1 MRLKKKLEIKLF
13 TSAEKLIALRN
24 LKPKRKE
31 GFLKVISI
39 FSFVGI
45 MLGVAILIIVMS
57 VMNGFRTELTNKIL
71 GFNPHV
77 IIKPYNNSKIDSN
90 FKDQLNKNFP
100 KIKVLE
106 SYSGEGVV
114 INNDYAKGI
123 MIKGLDPKNEKNSIF
138 LKKILVEGMVSKIKK
153 GKIIVG
159 KELAIELNLALGDK
173 INLLSSAYIS
183 TPFGSLPKQESFSV
197 EGIFSS
203 GFYEFDKNVVFLNL
217 DESLFFFGKTKED
230 INLEVYLQ
238 NPLKANDVKDKIGII
253 NNNFYIYSW
262 IDLNKSFFSALKVE
276 RNVMFVIL
284 TLIIIVAA
292 FNIISGLTI
301 LIKNKTKEIAILKT
315 LGLSNKSIIKSLFL
329 TGFAIGL
336 VASIFGIIIGVL
348 FSENIE
354 SIRVFLSYIFNVEIF
369 PSDVYFLDEMPSEIN
384 PFSVM
389 IIFIFSLTTTSL
401 ASLIPAIATSKMD
414 TIKALKYE

>member
-1 MRLKKKLEIKLF
+1 LF
-13 TSAEKLIALRN
+13 TSVEKLIALRN

-77 IIKPYNNSKIDSN
+77 TIKPYNDEKINSKFRN
-90 FKDQLNKNFP
+90 QLTKNFP
-100 KIKVLE
+100 KIQILD

-123 MIKGLDPKNEKNSIF
+123 MIKGLDQKNEKNSIF
-138 LKKILVEGMVSKIKK
+138 LKKILIEGENNKIKN
-153 GKIIVG
+153 GEIIIG
-159 KELAIELNLALGDK
+159 KELAIELNLAVGDK

-183 TPFGSLPKQESFSV
+183 TPFGGLPKQETYVV

-217 DESLFFFGKTKED
+217 NETLYFFNKTEQD
-230 INLEVYLQ
+230 IDLEVYLS
-238 NPLKANDVKDKIGII
+238 NPLKANDIKDEIGIM
-253 NNNFYIYSW
+253 NNNFYVYSW

-276 RNVMFVIL
+276 RNVMFIIL

-315 LGLSNKSIIKSLFL
+315 LGLSNTSIVKSFFL
-329 TGFAIGL
+329 TGFTIGL
-336 VASIFGIIIGVL
+336 LATIFGIILGIL

-354 SIRVFLSYIFNVEIF
+354 SIRVFLSHIMNVEIF
-369 PSDVYFLDEMPSEIN
+369 PSDVYFLEEMPSEISF
-384 PFSVM
+384 FSII

-401 ASLIPAIATSKMD
+401 ASLVPAITISKMN

>member
-1 MRLKKKLEIKLF
+1 LF
-13 TSAEKLIALRN
+13 TSAETLIALRN
-24 LKPKRKE
+24 LKPKKKE

-57 VMNGFRTELTNKIL
+57 VMNGFRSELTNKIL
-71 GFNPHV
+71 GFNPHLT
-77 IIKPYNNSKIDSN
+77 IKPYNNQKINSK
-90 FKDQLNKNFP
+90 FKEQLTKKFST
-100 KIKVLE
+100 IQILD

-123 MIKGLDPKNEKNSIF
+123 IIKGLDQKNEKNSIF
-138 LKKILVEGMVSKIKK
+138 LKKILVEGENRKIKN
-153 GKIIVG
+153 GEVIVG
-159 KELAIELNLALGDK
+159 KELAMELNLAVGDK
-173 INLLSSAYIS
+173 INLLSSVYIS
-183 TPFGSLPKQESFSV
+183 TPFGGVHKQETYSV
-197 EGIFSS
+197 GGIFSS

-217 DESLFFFGKTKED
+217 IETLYFFEKTKSD
-230 INLEVYLQ
+230 INLEVYLLD
-238 NPLKANDVKDKIGII
+238 PLKANEIKDKIGIM
-253 NNNFYIYSW
+253 NNNFYVYSW

-276 RNVMFVIL
+276 RNVMFIIL

-315 LGLSNKSIIKSLFL
+315 LGLSNSSIIKSFFL
-329 TGFAIGL
+329 TGFTIGL
-336 VASIFGIIIGVL
+336 LATIFGIILGVL

-354 SIRVFLSYIFNVEIF
+354 SVRVFFSYILNVEIF
-369 PSDVYFLDEMPSEIN
+369 PSDVYFLEEMPSEIS
-384 PFSVM
+384 PFAIMV
-389 IIFIFSLTTTSL
+389 IFAFSLITTTL
-401 ASLIPAIATSKMD
+401 ASLVPAIAISKMS

>member
-1 MRLKKKLEIKLF
+1 MF
-13 TSAEKLIALRN
+13 TAAERLIALRN

-39 FSFVGI
+39 FSFIGI

-71 GFNPHV
+71 GFNPHI
-77 IIKPYNNSKIDSN
+77 IIKPYNNEKIDSK
-90 FKDQLNKNFP
+90 FRDRLDKNFP
-100 KIKVLE
+100 NIEVLD

-114 INNDYAKGI
+114 INNDYAKGL
-123 MIKGLDPKNEKNSIF
+123 MIKGLDPENKKNSIF
-138 LKKILVEGMVSKIKK
+138 LQKILIEGNINKIEKEQ
-153 GKIIVG
+153 IIVG
-159 KELAIELNLALGDK
+159 KELAIELNLSIGDK
-173 INLLSSAYIS
+173 INLLSSVYIG
-183 TPFGSLPKQESFSV
+183 TPFGGLPKQETYSIQ
-197 EGIFSS
+197 GIFSS

-217 DESLFFFGKTKED
+217 DETLYFFDKNKSD
-230 INLEVYLQ
+230 INLEIYLS
-238 NPLKANDVKDKIGII
+238 NPLKANYIKDKIETI
-253 NNNFYIYSW
+253 NNNFYVYSW

-276 RNVMFVIL
+276 RNVMFIIL

-315 LGLSNKSIIKSLFL
+315 LGLSSSSIVKSFFL
-329 TGFAIGL
+329 TGFTIGF
-336 VASIFGIIIGVL
+336 VASISGILIGVL

-354 SIRVFLSYIFNVEIF
+354 SIRVFLSYVLNVEIF
-369 PSDVYFLDEMPSEIN
+369 PSDVYFLDELPSEIN
-384 PFSVM
+384 SFSII
-389 IIFIFSLTTTSL
+389 IIFIFSLLTTSL
-401 ASLIPAIATSKMD
+401 ASLIPAITISKMN

>member
-1 MRLKKKLEIKLF
+1 LF
-13 TSAEKLIALRN
+13 NSVERLIAIRN

-77 IIKPYNNSKIDSN
+77 TIKPYNKERIDLKY
-90 FKDQLNKNFP
+90 KDQLKKNFP
-100 KIKVLE
+100 NIEILE

-123 MIKGLDPKNEKNSIF
+123 MIKGLNPKNEKNSIF
-138 LKKILVEGMVSKIKK
+138 LKKILVEGNKDRIKK
-153 GKIIVG
+153 GEIIVG
-159 KELAIELNLALGDK
+159 NELAMELNLAIGDK
-173 INLLSSAYIS
+173 ITLLSSAYIS
-183 TPFGSLPKQESFSV
+183 TPFGGLPKQETYSV

-203 GFYEFDKNVVFLNL
+203 GFYEFDKNVIFLNL
-217 DESLFFFGKTKED
+217 EETLYFFDKEKSD
-230 INLEVYLQ
+230 INLEIYLP
-238 NPLKANDVKDKIGII
+238 NPLKANDIKDKIGIM
-253 NNNFYIYSW
+253 NNNFYVYSW
-262 IDLNKSFFSALKVE
+262 IDINKSFFSALKVE

-315 LGLSNKSIIKSLFL
+315 LGLSNSSIIKSFFL
-329 TGFAIGL
+329 TGFTIGL
-336 VASIFGIIIGVL
+336 TASIFGILVGII

-354 SIRVFLSYIFNVEIF
+354 TVRVFLSHILKVEIF
-369 PSDVYFLDEMPSEIN
+369 PSDVYFLDKMPSEIN
-384 PFSVM
+384 PFSIM
-389 IIFIFSLTTTSL
+389 IIFIFSLITTSL
-401 ASLIPAIATSKMD
+401 ASLIPAIAISKMD

>member
-1 MRLKKKLEIKLF
+1 MF
-13 TSAEKLIALRN
+13 TSVERLIALRN

-45 MLGVAILIIVMS
+45 MLGVAILIIVMA

-77 IIKPYNNSKIDSN
+77 IVKPYNDVKIDLKFRN
-90 FKDQLNKNFP
+90 ELNKNFSN
-100 KIKVLE
+100 IQVLD

-123 MIKGLDPKNEKNSIF
+123 IIKGLDPKNEINSIF
-138 LKKILVEGMVSKIKK
+138 LKKILIEGEKNKIKN
-153 GKIIVG
+153 GEIIIG
-159 KELAIELNLALGDK
+159 KELAVELNLAIGDK
-173 INLLSSAYIS
+173 INLLSSAYIT
-183 TPFGSLPKQESFSV
+183 TPFGGVPKQETYSIG
-197 EGIFSS
+197 GIFSS
-203 GFYEFDKNVVFLNL
+203 GFYEFDKNIIFLNL
-217 DESLFFFGKTKED
+217 DETLKFFNKTKND
-230 INLEVYLQ
+230 INLDIYLL
-238 NPLKANDVKDKIGII
+238 NPLEANYIKDKIGIM
-253 NNNFYIYSW
+253 NNNFYVYTW

-301 LIKNKTKEIAILKT
+301 LIKNKTKEIAVLKT
-315 LGLSNKSIIKSLFL
+315 LGLSNSSIIKSFFL
-329 TGFAIGL
+329 TGFTIGL
-336 VASIFGIIIGVL
+336 TATIFGIIIGVL

-354 SIRVFLSYIFNVEIF
+354 SIRVFLSYILNTEVF
-369 PSDVYFLDEMPSEIN
+369 PNDVYFLDEMPSEIN
-384 PFSVM
+384 PLSIM
-389 IIFIFSLTTTSL
+389 IIFIFSLVTTSL
-401 ASLIPAIATSKMD
+401 ASLIPAIAISNMSTL
-414 TIKALKYE
+414 KALKYE

>member
-1 MRLKKKLEIKLF
+1 MF

-45 MLGVAILIIVMS
+45 MLGVAVLIIVMS

-77 IIKPYNNSKIDSN
+77 IIKPYNDVKIDVK
-90 FKDQLNKNFP
+90 FRDQLNKNFP
-100 KIKVLE
+100 DIQVLD

-123 MIKGLDPKNEKNSIF
+123 MIKGLDPKNEKNSLF
-138 LKKILVEGMVSKIKK
+138 LKKILIEGKKSKLKK
-153 GKIIVG
+153 SEIVVG
-159 KELAIELNLALGDK
+159 KELAIELNLAVGDK
-173 INLLSSAYIS
+173 INLLSSVYIS
-183 TPFGSLPKQESFSV
+183 TPFGGLPKQETYSV

-203 GFYEFDKNVVFLNL
+203 GFYEFDKSVVFLNL
-217 DESLFFFGKTKED
+217 NETLYFFDKTNRD
-230 INLEVYLQ
+230 INLEVYLP
-238 NPLKANDVKDKIGII
+238 NPLKANDVKDKIGIM

-276 RNVMFVIL
+276 RNVMFIIL

-315 LGLSNKSIIKSLFL
+315 LGLSNKSIIKSFFL
-329 TGFAIGL
+329 TGFTIGL
-336 VASIFGIIIGVL
+336 IATIFGIIIGVL

-354 SIRVFLSYIFNVEIF
+354 SIRIFLSYVLNIEIF
-369 PSDVYFLDEMPSEIN
+369 PSDVYFLDVMPSEID
-384 PFSVM
+384 PLSIM
-389 IIFIFSLTTTSL
+389 IIFMFSLIIKSL
-401 ASLIPAIATSKMD
+401 ASLIPAIAISKMN

>member
-1 MRLKKKLEIKLF
+1 LF
-13 TSAEKLIALRN
+13 TSVERLIAQRN

-77 IIKPYNNSKIDSN
+77 TIKPYNNVKINSK
-90 FKDQLNKNFP
+90 FRGQLIKKFP
-100 KIKVLE
+100 NIQILD

-123 MIKGLDPKNEKNSIF
+123 MIKGLDQENKKNSIF
-138 LKKILVEGMVSKIKK
+138 LKKILIEGKYSKIQK

-159 KELAIELNLALGDK
+159 KELAIELNLTVGDK

-183 TPFGSLPKQESFSV
+183 TPFGSMPKQETYTV

-217 DESLFFFGKTKED
+217 DETLYFFDKTKRD
-230 INLEVYLQ
+230 INLEIYLLD
-238 NPLKANDVKDKIGII
+238 PLRANDIKDKIGIM

-315 LGLSNKSIIKSLFL
+315 LGLSNSSIIKSFFL
-329 TGFAIGL
+329 TGFTIGL
-336 VASIFGIIIGVL
+336 FATIFGIILGVL

-354 SIRVFLSYIFNVEIF
+354 SLRVFLSHVLNVEIF
-369 PSDVYFLDEMPSEIN
+369 PSDVYFLEEMPSEISL
-384 PFSVM
+384 FSIM
-389 IIFIFSLTTTSL
+389 IIFIFSLITTSL
-401 ASLIPAIATSKMD
+401 ASLAPAIAISKMN

>member
-1 MRLKKKLEIKLF
+1 LF
-13 TSAEKLIALRN
+13 NSVERLIALRN

-31 GFLKVISI
+31 GFLKVISV

-71 GFNPHV
+71 GFNPHLT
-77 IIKPYNNSKIDSN
+77 IKPYNNEKINKD
-90 FKDQLNKNFP
+90 FKDKLNNTFP
-100 KIKVLE
+100 NIQILD

-123 MIKGLDPKNEKNSIF
+123 IIKGLDSKNEKNSFF
-138 LKKILVEGMVSKIKK
+138 LKKILVEGQNGKIKN
-153 GKIIVG
+153 GEIIVG
-159 KELAIELNLALGDK
+159 KELAIELNLAIGDK
-173 INLLSSAYIS
+173 INILSSAYIS
-183 TPFGSLPKQESFSV
+183 TPFGGLPKQETYSV
-197 EGIFSS
+197 KGIFSS

-217 DESLFFFGKTKED
+217 NETLRFFNKTNRD
-230 INLEVYLQ
+230 TNLEIYLA
-238 NPLKANDVKDKIGII
+238 NPLKADDVKDKIGIM
-253 NNNFYIYSW
+253 NNNFYVYSW

-276 RNVMFVIL
+276 RNVMFIIL

-315 LGLSNKSIIKSLFL
+315 LGLSDNSIIKSFFL
-329 TGFAIGL
+329 TGFTIGL
-336 VASIFGIIIGVL
+336 IATVFGIIFGIL

-354 SIRVFLSYIFNVEIF
+354 SIRVFLSFLLNVEIF
-369 PSDVYFLDEMPSEIN
+369 PSDVYFLDEMPSEISL
-384 PFSVM
+384 FSIM
-389 IIFIFSLTTTSL
+389 IIFLFSLIITSF
-401 ASLIPAIATSKMD
+401 ASLIPAIVISKMS
-414 TIKALKYE
+414 TIRALKYE

>member
-1 MRLKKKLEIKLF
+1 LF

-71 GFNPHV
+71 GFNPHLT
-77 IIKPYNNSKIDSN
+77 IKPYNSEKIN
-90 FKDQLNKNFP
+90 LKFREQLIENFP
-100 KIKVLE
+100 NIQILD

-114 INNDYAKGI
+114 INNNYAKGI
-123 MIKGLDPKNEKNSIF
+123 IIKGLDQKNKKNLTFI
-138 LKKILVEGMVSKIKK
+138 KNILIEGNHGKIKK
-153 GKIIVG
+153 GEIVVG
-159 KELAIELNLALGDK
+159 KELAIELNLSVGDK
-173 INLLSSAYIS
+173 INLLSSVYIS
-183 TPFGSLPKQESFSV
+183 TPFGGVPKQEIYSIK
-197 EGIFSS
+197 GIFNS

-217 DESLFFFGKTKED
+217 DETLYFFDKTQHD
-230 INLEVYLQ
+230 INLEVYLLD
-238 NPLKANDVKDKIGII
+238 PLKANDIKDKIGLI
-253 NNNFYIYSW
+253 NNNLYVYSW

-276 RNVMFVIL
+276 RNVMFIIL

-315 LGLSNKSIIKSLFL
+315 LGLSNSSIIKSFFL
-329 TGFAIGL
+329 TGFTIGL
-336 VASIFGIIIGVL
+336 LATIFGIILGIL

-354 SIRVFLSYIFNVEIF
+354 SIRVFFSYILNVEIF
-369 PSDVYFLDEMPSEIN
+369 PTDVYFLEEMPSEIN
-384 PFSVM
+384 LFSIM
-389 IIFIFSLTTTSL
+389 IIFIFSLVTTSL
-401 ASLIPAIATSKMD
+401 ASLIPAIAISKMN

>member
-1 MRLKKKLEIKLF
+1 LF
-13 TSAEKLIALRN
+13 TSVEKLIALRN

-71 GFNPHV
+71 GFNPHLT
-77 IIKPYNNSKIDSN
+77 IKPYNNEKIDSK

-100 KIKVLE
+100 KIKFLD

-123 MIKGLDPKNEKNSIF
+123 MIKGLDPKNKKNSIF
-138 LKKILVEGMVSKIKK
+138 LKKILIEGERSKLKK
-153 GKIIVG
+153 GEVTIG
-159 KELAIELNLALGDK
+159 NELAIELNLAVGDK

-183 TPFGSLPKQESFSV
+183 TPFGGFPKQETYSV

-203 GFYEFDKNVVFLNL
+203 GFYEFDRNVVFLNL
-217 DESLFFFGKTKED
+217 DEALFFFEKTKKD
-230 INLEVYLQ
+230 ISLEVYLPD
-238 NPLKANDVKDKIGII
+238 PLKANDIKDKIEII
-253 NNNFYIYSW
+253 NNNFYVYSW

-276 RNVMFVIL
+276 RNVMFIIL
-284 TLIIIVAA
+284 TLIIIVAT

-315 LGLSNKSIIKSLFL
+315 LGLSNSSIIKSFFL
-329 TGFAIGL
+329 TGFTIGL
-336 VASIFGIIIGVL
+336 TASIFGIIIGIL

-354 SIRVFLSYIFNVEIF
+354 SIRVFFSYVLNVEIF
-369 PSDVYFLDEMPSEIN
+369 PSDVYFLDELPSEI
-384 PFSVM
+384 SLYSIM
-389 IIFIFSLTTTSL
+389 IIFIFSLITTSL
-401 ASLIPAIATSKMD
+401 ASLVPAIAISKMN

>member
-1 MRLKKKLEIKLF
+1 MF
-13 TSAEKLIALRN
+13 TSAETLIALRN

-57 VMNGFRTELTNKIL
+57 VMNGFRSELTNKIL
-71 GFNPHV
+71 GFNPHLT
-77 IIKPYNNSKIDSN
+77 IKPYNNQKINSK
-90 FKDQLNKNFP
+90 FKEQLTKKFST
-100 KIKVLE
+100 IQILD

-123 MIKGLDPKNEKNSIF
+123 IIKGLDQKNEKNSIF
-138 LKKILVEGMVSKIKK
+138 LKKILVEGENSKIKN
-153 GKIIVG
+153 GEVIVG
-159 KELAIELNLALGDK
+159 KELAMELNLAVGDK
-173 INLLSSAYIS
+173 INLLSSVYIS
-183 TPFGSLPKQESFSV
+183 TPFGGVPKQETYSV
-197 EGIFSS
+197 GGIFSS

-217 DESLFFFGKTKED
+217 IETLYFFEKTKSD
-230 INLEVYLQ
+230 INLEVYLLD
-238 NPLKANDVKDKIGII
+238 PLKANEIKDKIGIM

-276 RNVMFVIL
+276 RNVMFIIL

-315 LGLSNKSIIKSLFL
+315 LGLSNSSIIKSFFL
-329 TGFAIGL
+329 TGFTIGL
-336 VASIFGIIIGVL
+336 LATIFGIILGVL

-354 SIRVFLSYIFNVEIF
+354 SVRVFFSYILNVEIF
-369 PSDVYFLDEMPSEIN
+369 PSDVYFLEEMPSEIS
-384 PFSVM
+384 PFAIMV
-389 IIFIFSLTTTSL
+389 IFAFSLITTTL
-401 ASLIPAIATSKMD
+401 ASLVPAIAISKMS

>member
-1 MRLKKKLEIKLF
+1 MFNSVER
-13 TSAEKLIALRN
+13 LIALRN

-31 GFLKVISI
+31 GFLKVISV

-71 GFNPHV
+71 GFNPHLT
-77 IIKPYNNSKIDSN
+77 IKPYNNEKINKD
-90 FKDQLNKNFP
+90 FKDKLNNTFP
-100 KIKVLE
+100 NIQISD

-123 MIKGLDPKNEKNSIF
+123 IIKGLDSKNEKNSFF
-138 LKKILVEGMVSKIKK
+138 LKKILVEGQNGKIKN
-153 GKIIVG
+153 GEIIVG
-159 KELAIELNLALGDK
+159 KELAIELNLAIGDK
-173 INLLSSAYIS
+173 INILSSAYIS
-183 TPFGSLPKQESFSV
+183 TPFGGLPKQETYSV
-197 EGIFSS
+197 KGIFSS

-217 DESLFFFGKTKED
+217 NETLRFFNKTNRD
-230 INLEVYLQ
+230 TNLEIYLA
-238 NPLKANDVKDKIGII
+238 NPLKADDVKDKIGIM
-253 NNNFYIYSW
+253 NNNFYVYSW

-276 RNVMFVIL
+276 RNVMFIIL

-315 LGLSNKSIIKSLFL
+315 LGLSDNSIIKSFFL
-329 TGFAIGL
+329 TGFTIGL
-336 VASIFGIIIGVL
+336 IATVFGIIFGIL

-354 SIRVFLSYIFNVEIF
+354 SIRVFLSFLLNVEIF
-369 PSDVYFLDEMPSEIN
+369 PSDVYFLDEMPSEISL
-384 PFSVM
+384 FSIM
-389 IIFIFSLTTTSL
+389 IIFFFSLTITSF
-401 ASLIPAIATSKMD
+401 ASLIPAIVISKMS
-414 TIKALKYE
+414 TIRALKYE